1 MKKTTSSLLSIFV
14 LALISLHT
22 AAQDASNYQL
32 PPKEIAD
39 LLLAAPTP
47 SISVDGKAKYML
59 VMERPSY
66 PLVEELGQAE
76 FKIAGL
82 RLNPNNFSPTR
93 QNYIKG
99 LTIKDITTS
108 KALVIKGMPASI
120 AALSPTWNP
129 SENKIAF
136 YNVSANA
143 VDVYVIDLVTLTCQ
157 KINKT
162 AANLILGSSLVWLDD
177 ATLIYK
183 VNVNTASALV
193 KKPITPSGPTI
204 QENLGKAAPSV
215 TYQDLIKSPYDE
227 YVFEFLAKSQ
237 LVKNKN
243 GVETKA
249 GAPALTNSFSISPDK
264 NYILIRALSKPFSYL
279 VTAGGFASSMQVLDK
294 NGTLVKTIAQ
304 LPSSEGTP
312 SGYDNVQ
319 NAPRG
324 FEWKDDEAATIVY
337 AVPLDSGFIKKAVPF
352 HDVVMAISAPFT
364 EAPRELFKTV
374 ARFSNI
380 SWGNETLALVTE
392 VLRTKQRYKV
402 SVYS

>member
-1 MKKTTSSLLSIFV
+1 MKKTTSSLLSLFV

-99 LTIKDITTS
+99 LTIKDIATS

-136 YNVSANA
+136 YKVSANA
-143 VDVYVIDLVTLTCQ
+143 VDV
-157 KINKT
+157 
-162 AANLILGSSLVWLDD
+162 
-177 ATLIYK
+177 
-183 VNVNTASALV
+183 
-193 KKPITPSGPTI
+193 
-204 QENLGKAAPSV
+204 
-215 TYQDLIKSPYDE
+215 
-227 YVFEFLAKSQ
+227 
-237 LVKNKN
+237 
-243 GVETKA
+243 
-249 GAPALTNSFSISPDK
+249 
-264 NYILIRALSKPFSYL
+264 
-279 VTAGGFASSMQVLDK
+279 
-294 NGTLVKTIAQ
+294 
-304 LPSSEGTP
+304 
-312 SGYDNVQ
+312 
-319 NAPRG
+319 
-324 FEWKDDEAATIVY
+324 
-337 AVPLDSGFIKKAVPF
+337 
-352 HDVVMAISAPFT
+352 
-364 EAPRELFKTV
+364 
-374 ARFSNI
+374 
-380 SWGNETLALVTE
+380 
-392 VLRTKQRYKV
+392 
-402 SVYS
+402 

>member
-1 MKKTTSSLLSIFV
+1 MGLLHQVTNQHYKILLNLFKIDIMKKNTNFIFSLFV

-22 AAQDASNYQL
+22 AAQEATSYQL

-143 VDVYVIDLVTLTCQ
+143 VDVYVIDLTTLTCQ

-177 ATLIYK
+177 ATLLYK
-183 VNVNTASALV
+183 VNVNTASALA

-243 GVETKA
+243 GVETKVC
-249 GAPALTNSFSISPDK
+249 APALTNSFSISPD
-264 NYILIRALSKPFSYL
+264 NTYILTRTLS
-279 VTAGGFASSMQVLDK
+279 
-294 NGTLVKTIAQ
+294 
-304 LPSSEGTP
+304 
-312 SGYDNVQ
+312 
-319 NAPRG
+319 
-324 FEWKDDEAATIVY
+324 
-337 AVPLDSGFIKKAVPF
+337 
-352 HDVVMAISAPFT
+352 
-364 EAPRELFKTV
+364 
-374 ARFSNI
+374 
-380 SWGNETLALVTE
+380 
-392 VLRTKQRYKV
+392 
-402 SVYS
+402 